1 VKRQFSTAQQGE
13 RKANL
18 LYAFRRLEITPDRL
32 TTINTLSVLS
42 DYLEARLDETPFE
55 TNEEVRQVWH
65 FYDDFYRAV
74 MEMKSHERVIFSDER
89 MFRLRKRIERAEAE
103 FRCYNEMLEK
113 KAQEW
118 SPALSVLTASGSAP
132 R

>member
-1 VKRQFSTAQQGE
+1 
-13 RKANL
+13 
-18 LYAFRRLEITPDRL
+18 
-32 TTINTLSVLS
+32 
-42 DYLEARLDETPFE
+42 
-55 TNEEVRQVWH
+55 
-65 FYDDFYRAV
+65 
-74 MEMKSHERVIFSDER
+74 MEMNSHERVIFSDER

-113 KAQEW
+113 AQEW